1 VNEEDN
7 DSIMSLRVF
16 TKLSGLGLAVLTLA
30 VLFNN
35 CSAPKDNLRSSSSV
49 GADANCPKADASL
62 TNPQTIDAVV
72 VLINSLPKPLTL
84 DCFLR
89 NLAPNQKVY
98 AVDNNFSAQ
107 PSAGPQS
114 PRIFLLQPSFVLS
127 VVPAGSARNL
137 LEMSQ
142 FTSSTQSVKAELEFP
157 ITTTL
162 ATDAPYTHILN
173 ANSSG
178 TRCFSCHSPET
189 AALGFGGPAYNSHVL
204 VPDALKRVP
213 ASMLRSYAQTCA
225 STSDQFRCA
234 ILRAIFVYGNG
245 QDGNFP

>member
-1 VNEEDN
+1 
-7 DSIMSLRVF
+7 MSLRVF
-16 TKLSGLGLAVLTLA
+16 AKLSGLGLTVLTLA

-35 CSAPKDNLRSSSSV
+35 CSAPKDALRSSSSV
-49 GADANCPKADASL
+49 GADAACPKADTSL

-72 VLINSLPKPLTL
+72 ALINSLPKPLTL

-89 NLAPNQKVY
+89 NLATNQKVY

-142 FTSSTQSVKAELEFP
+142 FTSATTSVKAELEFP
-157 ITTTL
+157 ITATL
-162 ATDAPYTHILN
+162 AADAPYTHILN
-173 ANSSG
+173 VNSSG

-189 AALGFGGPAYNSHVL
+189 AVVGGFGGPAYNSHVL
-204 VPDALKRVP
+204 VPDSLKRVP
-213 ASMLRSYAQTCA
+213 ASILRSYAQTCA

-234 ILRAIFVYGNG
+234 VLRAIFVYGNG